1 MTPATTLDRPAA
13 AGATS
18 GTALTRHPEFLRVA
32 QWAAFWGS
40 LCAVAVATLTP
51 EGAGWAWG
59 SPLTELRWY
68 VTGLGSAATV
78 TQLVGNLAL
87 LTVPAVL
94 LVALRPA
101 LEHPRRLFAAMLG
114 TGVGIEFLQ
123 WALPLGRVVSPVDAV
138 LNAAGAVAAGL
149 VFAHVQA
156 ARRHSVRAICSR
168 SRVRPSSNTGR
179 APSPSA

>member
-1 MTPATTLDRPAA
+1 MTPARTLDRPAA
-13 AGATS
+13 AEATS
-18 GTALTRHPEFLRVA
+18 GTAPSSFSNPPRLARWVA
-32 QWAAFWGS
+32 LWAS

-51 EGAGWAWG
+51 EGTGWAWG

-68 VTGLGSAATV
+68 TTGLGSTATV

-101 LEHPRRLFAAMLG
+101 LGRPRRLFATMLG
-114 TGVGIEFLQ
+114 LGVGIEVLQ

-138 LNAAGAVAAGL
+138 LNAAGATAAGL
-149 VFAHVQA
+149 LFAHAQA
-156 ARRHSVRAICSR
+156 ARHSTEPPV
-168 SRVRPSSNTGR
+168 NQ
-179 APSPSA
+179 